1 MICVDRYIFT
11 FVIWSEYVVVCD
23 SRKQVELFVKAYDSD
38 RFEARFFERRCLY
51 STIC

>member
-11 FVIWSEYVVVCD
+11 CVIWSKYVVVCY

-38 RFEARFFERRCLY
+38 RMEARFFERRCLY